1 MHPDLT
7 LTEAEIK
14 NYALSEIEMM
24 LRRFGRSL
32 KDYPSM
38 PFPTI
43 SDSAMYQN
51 RLIFDELQYDRAA
64 LREEHD
70 KCVHSMNDQQ
80 RDVYKTIMQS
90 VEENSGEVFF
100 VYGYGGAGKT
110 FVWKTLSA

>member
-1 MHPDLT
+1 MSRPEYVWDKCWTFMSDDILHRQRRVLMHPDLT

-43 SDSAMYQN
+43 SDFAMYQN
-51 RLIFDELQYDRAA
+51 RLIFD
-64 LREEHD
+64 
-70 KCVHSMNDQQ
+70 
-80 RDVYKTIMQS
+80 
-90 VEENSGEVFF
+90 
-100 VYGYGGAGKT
+100 
-110 FVWKTLSA
+110 